1 MSIKDSHRSALEYQD
16 HISYTNSSR
25 ESDTKRFP
33 CSIAHHKVICTY
45 NQLSTHRFRRLS
57 TMADFISRSMSIIE
71 DVLPDQFGG
80 GYQDTIINS
89 RAEEISTSSDAKTKL
104 YAVSLTGG
112 SLRVNMRS
120 PTLIRELKRLAQAGG
135 GSRTV
140 GDVRW
145 QFITREFPSL
155 FDRYAGQACHAHGNF
170 GTVWE
175 TSMADDRLDSGGT
188 GTTTPISHLSG

>member
-1 MSIKDSHRSALEYQD
+1 MAFTLSCIRARYSSRILHGPEMSIKDSHRSALEYQD
-16 HISYTNSSR
+16 HIPHTNSSK

-33 CSIAHHKVICTY
+33 CSFAHHKVICTY
-45 NQLSTHRFRRLS
+45 NQLSTHQFRRLS

-120 PTLIRELKRLAQAGG
+120 PTLLRELKRLAQAGG

-155 FDRYAGQACHAHGNF
+155 FNRYAG
-170 GTVWE
+170 
-175 TSMADDRLDSGGT
+175 
-188 GTTTPISHLSG
+188 

>member
-1 MSIKDSHRSALEYQD
+1 M
-16 HISYTNSSR
+16 
-25 ESDTKRFP
+25 
-33 CSIAHHKVICTY
+33 
-45 NQLSTHRFRRLS
+45 
-57 TMADFISRSMSIIE
+57 
-71 DVLPDQFGG
+71 PDQFGG
-80 GYQDTIINS
+80 GHQDTIINS

-155 FDRYAGQACHAHGNF
+155 LDRHAGQACHAHGNF
-170 GTVWE
+170 GTVWG
-175 TSMADDRLDSGGT
+175 TSMANGRLDSGGT
-188 GTTTPISHLSG
+188 GTTTPITHLRT